1 VISEISD
8 RFITRNS
15 GVAVWRQIADQIR
28 GDITAGKMA
37 SGARMPPEIEMATRF
52 AVNRHTIRSAIAA
65 LTKEGVLRAEQ
76 GRGTFVANSKKLTYR
91 IGERT
96 RFSQILST
104 QVRETKG
111 ILLAHTLEEP
121 TPEIAEALAMQSGH
135 VIRIDTMHT
144 ADGNPV
150 SCATAW
156 FDAAR
161 VPDIV
166 EDYRSSGSVTFSFK
180 AAGIDDYLRKST
192 VIAARHADAEDLRHL
207 RLAPGAIVLVATA
220 INIDTAGHPIQY
232 SKTRFAADRMEIA
245 IENKVG

>member
-1 VISEISD
+1 MVSGKL
-8 RFITRNS
+8 ITRNS
-15 GVAVWRQIADQIR
+15 GVAIWRQIADQIR

-37 SGARMPPEIEMATRF
+37 SGARLPPEVEMATRF

-96 RFSQILST
+96 RFSQILAA

-111 ILLAHTLEEP
+111 ILLAHRLEDA
-121 TPEIAEALAMQSGH
+121 TPEVAEALEMRFGQ
-135 VIRIDTMHT
+135 VIRIDTVHT

-150 SCATAW
+150 SCATSW

-161 VPDIV
+161 VPSIV
-166 EDYRSSGSVTFSFK
+166 EDYRSSGSITFALK

-207 RLAPGAIVLVATA
+207 CLSPGAIVLVATA
-220 INIDTAGHPIQY
+220 INVDMDGRPVEY
-232 SKTRFAADRMEIA
+232 GKTRFAADRMEIA
-245 IENKVG
+245 IDNRSIG

>member
-1 VISEISD
+1 MVSGK
-8 RFITRNS
+8 FITRNS

-28 GDITAGKMA
+28 GDITAGRMA
-37 SGARMPPEIEMATRF
+37 TGVRMPPEVELASRF

-76 GRGTFVANSKKLTYR
+76 GRGTFVANSRKLTYR

-96 RFSQILST
+96 RFSQILAT

-111 ILLAHTLEEP
+111 ILLAHQREEA
-121 TPEIAEALAMQSGH
+121 TPEVAEALDMQSGE
-135 VIRIDTMHT
+135 VIRIDTLHT

-150 SCATAW
+150 TCATAW

-161 VPDIV
+161 VPNVAD
-166 EDYRSSGSVTFSFK
+166 DYRSSGSITFALK
-180 AAGIDDYLRKST
+180 AAGIEDYLRKST
-192 VIAARHADAEDLRHL
+192 IIAARHADAEDLRHL

-220 INIDTAGHPIQY
+220 INVDMEGRPIEY
-232 SKTRFAADRMEIA
+232 AKTRFAADRMEIA
-245 IENKVG
+245 IDNQTK

>member
-1 VISEISD
+1 MASG

-15 GVAVWRQIADQIR
+15 GVAIWRQIADQIR

-37 SGARMPPEIEMATRF
+37 SGARLPPEIEMATRF

-96 RFSQILST
+96 RFSQILAT

-111 ILLAHTLEEP
+111 ILLAHNLESA
-121 TPEIAEALAMQSGH
+121 TSEIAEALDMQPGGQ
-135 VIRIDTMHT
+135 VIRIDTMHS

-156 FDAAR
+156 FEAAR
-161 VPDIV
+161 VPNVV
-166 EDYRSSGSVTFSFK
+166 EDYRASGSITLALR

-207 RLAPGAIVLVATA
+207 RLSPGAIVLVAIA
-220 INIDTAGHPIQY
+220 INVDMDGHPVEY
-232 SKTRFAADRMEIA
+232 GKTRFAADRMEIA
-245 IENKVG
+245 IDNKNLG

>member
-1 VISEISD
+1 MPSGRS
-8 RFITRNS
+8 ITRNS
-15 GVAVWRQIADQIR
+15 GVAIWRQIADQIR

-37 SGARMPPEIEMATRF
+37 SGARMPPEVDLATRF
-52 AVNRHTIRSAIAA
+52 GVNRHTIRSAIAA

-96 RFSQILST
+96 RFSQILAA

-111 ILLAHTLEEP
+111 ILLSYRVEEA
-121 TPEIAEALAMQSGH
+121 TPEIAEALDMGPGQ

-144 ADGNPV
+144 ADGSPV

-161 VPDIV
+161 VPNVV
-166 EDYRSSGSVTFSFK
+166 EDYRSSGSITFALK

-192 VIAARHADAEDLRHL
+192 IIAARHADAEDLRHL
-207 RLAPGAIVLVATA
+207 RLSPGAIVLVATA
-220 INIDTAGHPIQY
+220 INVDMQGRPIEY
-232 SKTRFAADRMEIA
+232 AKTRFAADRMEIA
-245 IENKVG
+245 IENKSTT

>member
-1 VISEISD
+1 MPSE

-15 GVAVWRQIADQIR
+15 GVAIWRQIADQIR
-28 GDITAGKMA
+28 GDITAGKMT
-37 SGARMPPEIEMATRF
+37 SGARMPPEVELATRF
-52 AVNRHTIRSAIAA
+52 DVNRHTICSAIAA

-76 GRGTFVANSKKLTYR
+76 GRGTFVANSKKLIYR

-96 RFSQILST
+96 RFSQILAT

-111 ILLAHTLEEP
+111 ILLAHRVEDA
-121 TPEIAEALAMQSGH
+121 TPEVAEALNMGAGQ

-144 ADGNPV
+144 ADGSPV

-161 VPDIV
+161 VPNIV
-166 EDYRSSGSVTFSFK
+166 EDYRSSGSITFALK

-192 VIAARHADAEDLRHL
+192 IIAARHADAEDLRHL
-207 RLAPGAIVLVATA
+207 RLSPGAIVLVATA
-220 INIDTAGHPIQY
+220 INVDMEGYPVEYA
-232 SKTRFAADRMEIA
+232 KTRFAADRMEIA
-245 IENKVG
+245 IDNR

>member
-1 VISEISD
+1 MTSA

-15 GVAVWRQIADQIR
+15 GVAIWRQIADQIR
-28 GDITAGKMA
+28 GDISAGKLA
-37 SGARMPPEIEMATRF
+37 NGARMPPEIEMATRF

-65 LTKEGVLRAEQ
+65 LTKEGVVRAEQ

-111 ILLAHTLEEP
+111 ILLAHRLEEAP
-121 TPEIAEALAMQSGH
+121 VDVAAALDMPSGQ

-161 VPDIV
+161 VPNV
-166 EDYRSSGSVTFSFK
+166 AEDYRSSGSITFALK

-192 VIAARHADAEDLRHL
+192 LIAARHAEAEELRHL
-207 RLAPGAIVLVATA
+207 KLSPGAIVLVATA
-220 INIDTAGHPIQY
+220 INVDTKGHPIQY
-232 SKTRFAADRMEIA
+232 SKTRFAADRLEIA
-245 IENKVG
+245 IDNNKSA

>member
-1 VISEISD
+1 VTSGK
-8 RFITRNS
+8 FITRNS
-15 GVAVWRQIADQIR
+15 GVAIWRQIADQIR
-28 GDITAGKMA
+28 GDITAGKMV
-37 SGARMPPEIEMATRF
+37 SGARMPPEVELAERF
-52 AVNRHTIRSAIAA
+52 SVNRHTIRSAIAA

-96 RFSQILST
+96 RFSQILAT

-111 ILLAHTLEEP
+111 ILLAHRREDA
-121 TPEIAEALAMQSGH
+121 TPEVAEALNIQPGQ

-156 FDAAR
+156 FDATR
-161 VPDIV
+161 VPNVV
-166 EDYRSSGSVTFSFK
+166 EDYRSSGSITFALK

-192 VIAARHADAEDLRHL
+192 IIAARHADAEDLRHL
-207 RLAPGAIVLVATA
+207 RLSPGAIVLVATA
-220 INIDTAGHPIQY
+220 INVDMDGHPIEY
-232 SKTRFAADRMEIA
+232 AKTRFAADRMEIA
-245 IENKVG
+245 IDNKNG

>member
-1 VISEISD
+1 VTSA

-15 GVAVWRQIADQIR
+15 GVAIWRQIADQIR
-28 GDITAGKMA
+28 GDISAGKLVN
-37 SGARMPPEIEMATRF
+37 GARMPPEIEMATRF

-111 ILLAHTLEEP
+111 ILLAHRLEEAP
-121 TPEIAEALAMQSGH
+121 VDVAEALDMPSGQ

-161 VPDIV
+161 VPNV
-166 EDYRSSGSVTFSFK
+166 AEDYRSSGSITFALK

-192 VIAARHADAEDLRHL
+192 LIAARHAEAEELRHL
-207 RLAPGAIVLVATA
+207 KLSPGAIVLVATA
-220 INIDTAGHPIQY
+220 INVDTEGHPLQY
-232 SKTRFAADRMEIA
+232 SKTRFAADRLEIA
-245 IENKVG
+245 IDNDSAK

>member
-1 VISEISD
+1 MKSA

-15 GVAVWRQIADQIR
+15 GVAIWRQIADQIR
-28 GDITAGKMA
+28 GDITAGKMP
-37 SGARMPPEIEMATRF
+37 SGARLPPEVTLAERF

-96 RFSQILST
+96 RFSEILAT
-104 QVRETKG
+104 QVRETRG
-111 ILLAHTLEEP
+111 ILLGHRIEDAAGEV
-121 TPEIAEALAMQSGH
+121 AAALGMAGGQ
-135 VIRIDTMHT
+135 VIRIDSMHT

-161 VPDIV
+161 VPNVV
-166 EDYRSSGSVTFSFK
+166 EDYRVSGSITAALK

-192 VIAARHADAEDLRHL
+192 IIAARHADAEDLRHL
-207 RLAPGAIVLVATA
+207 RLSPGAIVLVSTA
-220 INIDTAGHPIQY
+220 INVDMDGHPIEY
-232 SKTRFAADRMEIA
+232 ARSRFAADRMEIA
-245 IENKVG
+245 IDGKSMV

>member
-1 VISEISD
+1 MPSTQ
-8 RFITRNS
+8 FITRNS

-37 SGARMPPEIEMATRF
+37 SGARMPPEVELATRF
-52 AVNRHTIRSAIAA
+52 SVNRHTIRSAIAA

-96 RFSQILST
+96 RFSQILKA

-111 ILLAHTLEEP
+111 ILLGSMLEDA
-121 TPEIAEALAMQSGH
+121 TPEIADALGMQAGQ

-161 VPDIV
+161 VPNIV
-166 EDYRSSGSVTFSFK
+166 EDYAASGSITAALK
-180 AAGIDDYLRKST
+180 AAGIEDYLRKST

-207 RLAPGAIVLVATA
+207 QLSPGAIVLVATA
-220 INIDTAGHPIQY
+220 INIDMEGHPIEY
-232 SKTRFAADRMEIA
+232 AKSRFAADRMEIA
-245 IENKVG
+245 IDNKFGG

>member
-1 VISEISD
+1 VVSA

-37 SGARMPPEIEMATRF
+37 SGSRLPPEVELATRF

-96 RFSQILST
+96 RFSQILAA

-111 ILLAHTLEEP
+111 ILLSHRLEDP
-121 TPEIAEALAMQSGH
+121 TPEIAEALAMRSGQ

-156 FDAAR
+156 FEAER
-161 VPDIV
+161 VPNVV
-166 EDYRSSGSVTFSFK
+166 EDYRASGSITVALKS
-180 AAGIDDYLRKST
+180 AGIDDYLRKST

-207 RLAPGAIVLVATA
+207 RLSPGAIVLVATA
-220 INIDTAGHPIQY
+220 INVDMDGRPVEY
-232 SKTRFAADRMEIA
+232 GKTRFAADRMEIA
-245 IENKVG
+245 IDNNTLG

>member
-1 VISEISD
+1 MVSGK
-8 RFITRNS
+8 FITRNS
-15 GVAVWRQIADQIR
+15 GVAIWRQIADQIR

-37 SGARMPPEIEMATRF
+37 SGARLPPEVEMATRF

-96 RFSQILST
+96 RFSQILAA

-111 ILLAHTLEEP
+111 ILLAHRLEDA
-121 TPEIAEALAMQSGH
+121 TPEVAEALEMRFGQ
-135 VIRIDTMHT
+135 VIRIDTVHT

-156 FDAAR
+156 FEAGR
-161 VPDIV
+161 VPNVV
-166 EDYRSSGSVTFSFK
+166 EDYRSSGSITFALK

-207 RLAPGAIVLVATA
+207 RLSPGAIVLVATA
-220 INIDTAGHPIQY
+220 INVDMDGRPVEY
-232 SKTRFAADRMEIA
+232 GKTRFAADRMEIA
-245 IENKVG
+245 IDNKNTG

>member
-1 VISEISD
+1 MKSA

-15 GVAVWRQIADQIR
+15 GVAIWRQIADQIR
-28 GDITAGKMA
+28 GDITAGKMP
-37 SGARMPPEIEMATRF
+37 SGAKLPPEVTLAERF
-52 AVNRHTIRSAIAA
+52 SVNRHTIRSAIAA

-96 RFSQILST
+96 RFSEILST

-111 ILLAHTLEEP
+111 ILLGHRIEDP
-121 TPEIAEALAMQSGH
+121 TEDVAAALGIVAGQ
-135 VIRIDTMHT
+135 VIRMDAMHT

-150 SCATAW
+150 SCGTTW

-161 VPDIV
+161 FPDIV
-166 EDYRSSGSVTFSFK
+166 EDYQASGSITAALR

-207 RLAPGAIVLVATA
+207 RLSPGAIVLISTA
-220 INIDTAGHPIQY
+220 INVDMEGNPIEY
-232 SKTRFAADRMEIA
+232 TVSRFAADRMEIA
-245 IENKVG
+245 IAGKSAG

>member
-1 VISEISD
+1 MTSA

-15 GVAVWRQIADQIR
+15 GVAIWRQIADQIR
-28 GDITAGKMA
+28 GDLSAGKLA
-37 SGARMPPEIEMATRF
+37 NGARMPPEIEMATRF

-111 ILLAHTLEEP
+111 ILLAHRLEEAP
-121 TPEIAEALAMQSGH
+121 ADVAEALHVTSGQ
-135 VIRIDTMHT
+135 VVRIDTMHT

-161 VPDIV
+161 VPNV
-166 EDYRSSGSVTFSFK
+166 AEDYRSSGSITFALK

-192 VIAARHADAEDLRHL
+192 LIAARHAEAEELRHL
-207 RLAPGAIVLVATA
+207 KLSPGAIVLVATA
-220 INIDTAGHPIQY
+220 INVDTEGHPIQY
-232 SKTRFAADRMEIA
+232 SKTRFAADRLEIA
-245 IENKVG
+245 IDNNSSA

>member
-1 VISEISD
+1 MKSA

-15 GVAVWRQIADQIR
+15 GVAIWRQIADQIR
-28 GDITAGKMA
+28 GDITAGKMP
-37 SGARMPPEIEMATRF
+37 SGARLPPEVTLAERF

-96 RFSQILST
+96 RFSEILST

-111 ILLAHTLEEP
+111 ILLGHRIEDPTEEV
-121 TPEIAEALAMQSGH
+121 ASALGMTGGQ
-135 VIRIDTMHT
+135 VIRIDSMHT

-156 FDAAR
+156 FDITR
-161 VPDIV
+161 VPNV
-166 EDYRSSGSVTFSFK
+166 AEDYRISGSITAALR

-192 VIAARHADAEDLRHL
+192 IIAARHADAEDLRHL
-207 RLAPGAIVLVATA
+207 RLSPGAIVLVSTA
-220 INIDTAGHPIQY
+220 INVDMDGNPIEY
-232 SKTRFAADRMEIA
+232 AKSRFAADRMEIA
-245 IENKVG
+245 IDGRSMI